1 MEVVTAYDNN
11 ELRKTEF
18 EIPEI
23 DECPV
28 CHHALKPTILD
39 SKYVLDNPDGESL
52 LCHLYTAFFCPKC
65 RSVFMGRFA
74 HSLDTRFGLTSVY
87 LGDYSLFPMT
97 PDYDRFSSEI
107 AELSPTF
114 VQTYEQAQYAESS
127 GLNQICG
134 IGYRKALEYLVKDYL
149 CHKSPTLE
157 DTIKTELLGN
167 SLRRIED
174 SRIQALAKRATW
186 IGNDETHYVRK
197 HEDLNVG
204 DMKTFIKAMVHFIE
218 SDLALEQALAIDPA

>member
-11 ELRKTEF
+11 ELCKTEF

-52 LCHLYTAFFCPKC
+52 RCHLYTTFFCPKC

-74 HSLDTRFGLTSVY
+74 HSLDMRFGLASIY
-87 LGDYSLFPMT
+87 LGNYSLSPMT
-97 PDYDRFSSEI
+97 PNYERFSDEI
-107 AELSPTF
+107 TELSPIF

-157 DTIKTELLGN
+157 DAIKTELLGN

-174 SRIQALAKRATW
+174 SRIQALARRATW

>member
-1 MEVVTAYDNN
+1 
-11 ELRKTEF
+11 
-18 EIPEI
+18 
-23 DECPV
+23 
-28 CHHALKPTILD
+28 
-39 SKYVLDNPDGESL
+39 
-52 LCHLYTAFFCPKC
+52 
-65 RSVFMGRFA
+65 MGRFA